1 MRHLCICDF
10 MVIRVFSNGCDCS
23 WKLWW
28 LRWRNYFI
36 TLLTSPRS
44 SIIMILHVYH
54 FLISSVLIS
63 SIADIIYAI
72 KASGIDSITMPNIH
86 LLLNSLLTVS
96 LSTILLMLHRYHY
109 HYFFFI
115 RIICNRHLFNHNITV
130 VFHHNN
136 LQHNI
141 CWCISLL
148 SFPCFF
154 RLHDVLLQHFQCI
167 SLFNS
172 K

>member
-1 MRHLCICDF
+1 MWLQLEI
-10 MVIRVFSNGCDCS
+10 MVIKMT
-23 WKLWW
+23 KLFHYTFNFTTVI
-28 LRWRNYFI
+28 NYHDI
-36 TLLTSPRS
+36 TCISF
-44 SIIMILHVYH
+44 

-63 SIADIIYAI
+63 SIGDIIYAI
-72 KASGIDSITMPNIH
+72 KASGIDSTTMPNIH

-115 RIICNRHLFNHNITV
+115 RIICNHHLCNHNITV

-154 RLHDVLLQHFQCI
+154 FAFTMFFYNTFNVFLCLIQNKLHHSVLTT
-167 SLFNS
+167 
-172 K
+172 